1 MKYEIHSLAE
11 VSTKK
16 IGENTKVW
24 QFVIILDGASIGKN
38 CNICSHCFIEND
50 VTIGDRV
57 TIKNGVRV
65 FDSVEIEDDVFV
77 GPNSTF
83 TNDPYPRSDRNPEKA
98 QKDYPKTIVRKGA
111 SIGAGAVILPG
122 VEIGEKAV
130 IGAGS
135 IVTKDVEP
143 GSIVYGDASV
153 ERGKI
158 KD

>member
-1 MKYEIHSLAE
+1 MDNLNFVKTANIG
-11 VSTKK
+11 VGTK
-16 IGENTKVW
+16 IW
-24 QFVIILDGASIGKN
+24 QYCVVLEGASIGKN